1 MLLNVSSAKWRPF
14 CLGLIKFLIMV
25 PKPVINV
32 SMSGIE
38 HVTFMSFLNALLGYS
53 TGELQ
58 ALQLIVL
65 AVFGV
70 VD

>member
-1 MLLNVSSAKWRPF
+1 MLDLYSQ
-14 CLGLIKFLIMV
+14 
-25 PKPVINV
+25 
-32 SMSGIE
+32 
-38 HVTFMSFLNALLGYS
+38 LGYS
-53 TGELQ
+53 AGEFH